1 MNATVK
7 ESPKSRRL
15 LIFAVLITALGAGL
29 AIGAWI
35 QGRSVSLEDI
45 NATVLEPPAKLD
57 EFELMTHLG
66 SPFTLD
72 SLQGKWT
79 FMFFGYT
86 HCPDICPT
94 TMGTLTQ
101 MDKILLEQDAEL
113 ARQVVFVSVDP
124 ERDTIEKLSQYV
136 PYFDPSYIGVTGNRA
151 NINRFTRK
159 LGILH
164 IRSGEEGS
172 DDYLVNHSSSI
183 LLFNLD
189 GSLRALFSGLP
200 HNAADLAD
208 NFLKIVQVS
217 DRG

>member
-200 HNAADLAD
+200 HNASDLAD

>member
-57 EFELMTHLG
+57 EFELITHLG

-94 TMGTLTQ
+94 TMSTLTQ
-101 MDKILLEQDAEL
+101 MDKILLEQDAEV
-113 ARQVVFVSVDP
+113 ASQVVFVSVDP

-183 LLFNLD
+183 LLLNPD